1 METIKST
8 MTLKQSYIQD
18 DAKSV
23 LVAKKEELLWK
34 NAGIALPDKKK
45 WYVQTG
51 QEMLATINETQK
63 KNR

>member
-1 METIKST
+1 
-8 MTLKQSYIQD
+8 
-18 DAKSV
+18 
-23 LVAKKEELLWK
+23 LVAKKEEMLWK

-51 QEMLATINETQK
+51 QEMLATINEPQK